1 MLSLAI
7 LIISVF
13 NSRNVNQKD
22 KSSLAFDNDEL
33 SKTFLATD
41 GLETFVKFYRL
52 DQDDLFIDSR
62 KDVLNVKFE
71 EIILYYEAWKK
82 LILNFLDVGPSQHIR
97 PNYSFKP
104 RESEKNVGLWWHFSQ
119 KEEILF
125 IESEL
130 REY

>member
-1 MLSLAI
+1 LLSLAI

-71 EIILYYEAWKK
+71 EIILYYEA
-82 LILNFLDVGPSQHIR
+82 
-97 PNYSFKP
+97 
-104 RESEKNVGLWWHFSQ
+104 
-119 KEEILF
+119 
-125 IESEL
+125 
-130 REY
+130 